1 MVPAA
6 GQLAQKAWEVGVVR
20 GEVVGA
26 RVQHPNQVAPVE
38 ILTTQAIGPVNIA
51 HLQISSRPPS
61 ARCATNA
68 GEPYVV
74 CKLKHLDAEILVLF
88 LGPVGCDG
96 ELAR

>member
-68 GEPYVV
+68 GEP
-74 CKLKHLDAEILVLF
+74 CPLQIEA
-88 LGPVGCDG
+88 PGCGDFG
-96 ELAR
+96 SVSWAGWL